1 MSSKKGKKVET
12 TSDSDSGP
20 DDRNPPPKKVKT
32 DNVSQSKSKSEDSL
46 FQLSKMRFVSVRE
59 FRGKVMVDIREY
71 YESDG
76 DLKPGKK
83 GICLNLDQ
91 WKALKSH
98 IDNIDEAIK
107 QF

>member
-1 MSSKKGKKVET
+1 MMYDSSHFL
-12 TSDSDSGP
+12 
-20 DDRNPPPKKVKT
+20 RNPPPKKVKT